1 MAMTAP
7 TIPKNNQP
15 MTEPMIH
22 AAFRRGGK

>member
-1 MAMTAP
+1 MAMAAP
-7 TIPKNNQP
+7 TIPKSSQP